1 MLCKQLYIDTYFNA
15 YQISIRHYLILIL
28 SLLLAYCNCT
38 DGDGTQVIF
47 ERSQFLGNRGLSGEG
62 PEFGAA
68 VGISFTNFFRN
79 RESFPK
85 YRFTDW

>member
-1 MLCKQLYIDTYFNA
+1 MVIFVV
-15 YQISIRHYLILIL
+15 
-28 SLLLAYCNCT
+28 NCT
-38 DGDGTQVIF
+38 DGDGTLVIF
-47 ERSQFLGNRGLSGEG
+47 ERSQFLGNRGLSEEG

-79 RESFPK
+79 RESFPN